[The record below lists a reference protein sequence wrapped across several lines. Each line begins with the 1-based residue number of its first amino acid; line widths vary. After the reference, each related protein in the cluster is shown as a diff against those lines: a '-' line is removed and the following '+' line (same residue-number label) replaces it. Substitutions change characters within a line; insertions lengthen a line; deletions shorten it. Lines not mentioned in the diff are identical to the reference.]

1 MAVDSSFD
9 LLQIPGLVV
18 TGVKRSQV
26 SYLITAEPAAALV
39 RCPKCGSDNSLKR
52 ANKSTRTFR
61 DTTIHDKKCRIEV
74 RRRGWRCAAQGCLW
88 RGLDDVPG
96 MEPSHSMTRR
106 LATQIK
112 REALRHPFR
121 RVAADVG
128 CNEALVRRLFH
139 GQVQLLDRNVQFE
152 TPEWMGIDEVHI
164 HRKYICV
171 ITNLHRRTVVAV
183 LEEKSR
189 EGLFKYIGSIRDRE
203 RVRLIST
210 DMDEMYRAAASH
222 LLPRATI
229 VLDRFHLVAR
239 ATQAVSKLIED
250 VRRELREGTPQDTAK
265 ARKSSEDRARDL
277 GFDKWALLKRSDRR
291 RNEEIMFSDVWT
303 RNEPQLGQ
311 ACALLQ
317 GFYGMWE
324 ECQTPN
330 EAQAY
335 FAEWRARVK
344 QSPSSEAR
352 AAFQPL
358 LKLFAS
364 RPQDIFSYFGTRLTN
379 AYTEQANRRIRDINR
394 AGRGYNFAVLRAK
407 ILYGNMFQLSPR
419 YERPSS
425 APLDEGFD
433 YWAARILTWQQE
445 REERFPAPP
454 EHIYR
459 QLPEQQKRRPIKEP
473 PVPPLFSTTN
483 GEQLSLL
490 GEESINYGAPVD
502 AAFGFTD
509 VDEEVA

>member
-1 MAVDSSFD
+1 MFA
-9 LLQIPGLVV
+9 LKNPH
-18 TGVKRSQV
+18 SQ
-26 SYLITAEPAAALV
+26 
-39 RCPKCGSDNSLKR
+39 
-52 ANKSTRTFR
+52 
-61 DTTIHDKKCRIEV
+61 
-74 RRRGWRCAAQGCLW
+74 
-88 RGLDDVPG
+88 
-96 MEPSHSMTRR
+96 
-106 LATQIK
+106 
-112 REALRHPFR
+112 
-121 RVAADVG
+121 
-128 CNEALVRRLFH
+128 
-139 GQVQLLDRNVQFE
+139 
-152 TPEWMGIDEVHI
+152 
-164 HRKYICV
+164 
-171 ITNLHRRTVVAV
+171 
-183 LEEKSR
+183 
-189 EGLFKYIGSIRDRE
+189 
-203 RVRLIST
+203 
-210 DMDEMYRAAASH
+210 
-222 LLPRATI
+222 
-229 VLDRFHLVAR
+229 
-239 ATQAVSKLIED
+239 
-250 VRRELREGTPQDTAK
+250 
-265 ARKSSEDRARDL
+265 ARKLGEGRAKDL

-303 RNEPQLGQ
+303 MNVPQLEQ

-317 GFYGMWE
+317 GFYGMWD

-358 LKLFAS
+358 LKLFDS

-394 AGRGYNFAVLRAK
+394 AGRGYHFAVLRAK

-433 YWAARILTWQQE
+433 YWAERSLSWQQE
-445 REERFPAPP
+445 REKRFPAPP

-473 PVPPLFSTTN
+473 PVPPLFSTTT

-490 GEESINYGAPVD
+490 GEDCINYGAPMA
-502 AAFGFTD
+502 AAFGFAEA
-509 VDEEVA
+509 DEEVA